1 MHVFVHSIHKRSD
14 SCIDTSCS
22 GFVCLLAAQSIQNLL
37 PSLLK
42 KVQHPGSLKQDV
54 HKSRKHYAA
63 NKGCFVHGV
72 CSLQLHGHHFLQLF
86 ELNSPIA
93 KMILD

>member
-1 MHVFVHSIHKRSD
+1 MLVLVHSIHKGSD

-22 GFVCLLAAQSIQNLL
+22 GFVCLLAAQGIQNLL

-42 KVQHPGSLKQDV
+42 RVQHPGSLKQDA
-54 HKSRKHYAA
+54 HKLREHSVA
-63 NKGCFVHGV
+63 NHGCFVHGV

-86 ELNSPIA
+86 
-93 KMILD
+93 